1 MRERDAP
8 WEERTVMPLR
18 AEFVRLA
25 LPEGANIQALC
36 RRLGIDRKTT
46 YKWLQWTKPRSATPS
61 TPPKTLTVLTVFRRT
76 SRIRA

>member
-46 YKWLQWTKPRSATPS
+46 YKWLQWTKPHSATPP
-61 TPPKTLTVLTVFRRT
+61 TPKKP
-76 SRIRA
+76 